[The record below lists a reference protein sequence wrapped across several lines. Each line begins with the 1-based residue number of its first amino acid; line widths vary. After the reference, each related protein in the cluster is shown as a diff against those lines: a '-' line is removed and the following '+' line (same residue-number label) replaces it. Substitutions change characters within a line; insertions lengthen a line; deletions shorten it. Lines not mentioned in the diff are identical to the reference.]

1 MRVKKWI
8 AFGMV
13 CASALVC
20 CTSCAVKFDYPIESK
35 EVIGER
41 VANAQAWD
49 QAFRDANALAEKEGA
64 SYSLVVHITEGQI
77 LFNNMYSFAKN
88 RIGYRS
94 TGVLEG
100 KAKGKISYTY
110 NAYQSRLMIRMV
122 DTGTC
127 YREIKGGKAID
138 IVQNADG
145 TYTGTDIGTDILADA
160 IPITWTLFSIAEDP
174 KEVEEQFAQATYLP
188 EESCYYEEMSES
200 GYTKK
205 NWVWIV
211 DGVVRK
217 FRTERTIY
225 ESLGNSF
232 ALQEEVYEVYVG
244 GMNGTVEIP
253 EYTYD
258 GLI

>member
-1 MRVKKWI
+1 MRFKKWI

-13 CASALVC
+13 CTSLLV
-20 CTSCAVKFDYPIESK
+20 CTSCATKFDYPIESK

-41 VANAQAWD
+41 VASAQAWD
-49 QAFRDANALAEKEGA
+49 QAFRAANTLAEKEGA
-64 SYSLVVHITEGQI
+64 SYTLVVHMSEGQSY
-77 LFNNMYSFAKN
+77 FNNMYSTTNKVV
-88 RIGYRS
+88 GYRS

-100 KAKGKISYTY
+100 KAKGKVSYTY
-110 NAYQSRLMIRMV
+110 NVYQSRFIIQMR

-127 YREIKGGKAID
+127 YREIKGGRVID

-145 TYTGTDIGTDILADA
+145 SYVGTDIGTDILADA
-160 IPITWTLFSIAEDP
+160 IPITWTLFSVADDP
-174 KEVEEQFAQATYLP
+174 KDLGDEFEQATYLS
-188 EESCYYEEMSES
+188 EEGCYYEEMSES

-225 ESLGNSF
+225 QTLGNSF
-232 ALQEEVYEVYVG
+232 SLQEETYEVYVG